1 MHWQSQSRT
10 QRKKVRR
17 MFKVGK
23 VTHYY
28 DKLQVAIVEL
38 AAELSVG
45 DKIKFVRGG
54 EDMFEQ
60 AVDSIQ
66 IEHEKR
72 QSAKKGEVV
81 GLKVEKEVK
90 EGAEV
95 FKL

>member
-1 MHWQSQSRT
+1 
-10 QRKKVRR
+10 

-28 DKLQVAIVEL
+28 DKIGVAIVEL
-38 AAELSVG
+38 DGQISVG

-54 EDMFEQ
+54 EDLFEQ
-60 AVDSIQ
+60 GVDSIQ
-66 IEHEKR
+66 VEHEKKE
-72 QSAKKGEVV
+72 SAKKGDVI
-81 GLKVEKEVK
+81 GLRTEKEVK

>member
-1 MHWQSQSRT
+1 
-10 QRKKVRR
+10 

-28 DKLQVAIVEL
+28 NKIGVAIVEL
-38 AAELSVG
+38 AGTLSVG

-54 EDMFEQ
+54 EDVFEQ
-60 AVDSIQ
+60 KVESIQ
-66 IEHEKR
+66 IEHEKKE
-72 QSAKKGEVV
+72 SAKKGEVV

>member
-1 MHWQSQSRT
+1 MQG
-10 QRKKVRR
+10 KKVRK
-17 MFKVGK
+17 MFKIGK

-60 AVDSIQ
+60 TVDSIQ
-66 IEHEKR
+66 IEHEKKE
-72 QSAKKGEVV
+72 SAKKGEVV

>member
-1 MHWQSQSRT
+1 
-10 QRKKVRR
+10 

-28 DKLQVAIVEL
+28 DKIGVAIVEL
-38 AAELSVG
+38 AGQLSVG

-54 EDMFEQ
+54 EDVLEQ
-60 AVDSIQ
+60 EVESIQ
-66 IEHEKR
+66 IEHEKKE
-72 QSAKKGEVV
+72 SAGKGVVV
-81 GLKVEKEVK
+81 GIKTEKEVK

>member
-1 MHWQSQSRT
+1 
-10 QRKKVRR
+10 
-17 MFKVGK
+17 MFKIGK

-28 DKLQVAIVEL
+28 DKIGVAIVEL
-38 AAELSVG
+38 DGQLSVG

-54 EDMFEQ
+54 EDVFEQ
-60 AVDSIQ
+60 NVDSIQ
-66 IEHEKR
+66 IEHEKKE
-72 QSAKKGEVV
+72 SAKKGEVV